1 MSTGADIQLIGL
13 KEAIRSL
20 NKVEPGLRKRFVADA
35 NVIAAPAIQEVQAGY
50 NKVPLSGM
58 SGQWISKVDGR
69 KLFPFSLARA
79 KSGVKLKVDASREA
93 TAIMF
98 ITQTNQA
105 AAIYEVAG
113 RANPN
118 SLGDSLGNLMPGRT
132 RVIGPAVYR
141 KRKEIERG
149 LEQSA
154 LAVIRLVDKELN

>member
-1 MSTGADIQLIGL
+1 MSAGADIQLIGI

-35 NVIAAPAIQEVQAGY
+35 NIIAAPAIQEAQAGY
-50 NKVPLSGM
+50 KKIPLSGM
-58 SGQWISKVDGR
+58 SRQWTQDGR

-79 KSGVKLKVDASREA
+79 ISGVKLKVDASREA
-93 TAIMF
+93 TAVMF

-105 AAIYEVAG
+105 AAIYEAAG
-113 RANPN
+113 RRNPN
-118 SLGDSLGNLMPGRT
+118 NLGDSLGNLMPGRT